1 MCHSW
6 RLCVCIPEDRSRS
19 GPKGSTNKP
28 YLQQKARKGG
38 VVGGGGKSTDVPFS
52 FCLLLLSPFSSFN
65 LVNTCCSYNM
75 LRGQNPSPPPP
86 RFHWLQ
92 PLAPPICLP
101 IGPSSCCA
109 FQPYCAP
116 TPTPAPHI
124 SPHYAS
130 GQLRNNRRGQGSEL
144 LEFPYTNPLNH
155 THADTRK
162 TRTGRYSLH
171 TYIFFLFQFFLK
183 LKQL

>member
-75 LRGQNPSPPPP
+75 LRGQNPSPPTLSLASAP
-86 RFHWLQ
+86 RSPNLFAYWSKQLLRFPALLCPDSH
-92 PLAPPICLP
+92 
-101 IGPSSCCA
+101 PS
-109 FQPYCAP
+109 
-116 TPTPAPHI
+116 APHQ
-124 SPHYAS
+124 PP
-130 GQLRNNRRGQGSEL
+130 LRLWSAE
-144 LEFPYTNPLNH
+144 
-155 THADTRK
+155 
-162 TRTGRYSLH
+162 
-171 TYIFFLFQFFLK
+171 
-183 LKQL
+183 KQ